1 MCLEAQAAATRDL
14 PPAEADGIRETKVLR
29 WLRLARST
37 LQATQVHRG
46 GTGGHP
52 GDQSAALVAPGP
64 LHTSG
69 HTGTQGGGEGGGG
82 GEVSPQMQEEG

>member
-46 GTGGHP
+46 G
-52 GDQSAALVAPGP
+52 DLAAQA
-64 LHTSG
+64 
-69 HTGTQGGGEGGGG
+69 
-82 GEVSPQMQEEG
+82 

>member
-1 MCLEAQAAATRDL
+1 MCLEAQAAASRDL

-46 GTGGHP
+46 GGSSCTG
-52 GDQSAALVAPGP
+52 VR
-64 LHTSG
+64 
-69 HTGTQGGGEGGGG
+69 GGGDLAA
-82 GEVSPQMQEEG
+82 QA